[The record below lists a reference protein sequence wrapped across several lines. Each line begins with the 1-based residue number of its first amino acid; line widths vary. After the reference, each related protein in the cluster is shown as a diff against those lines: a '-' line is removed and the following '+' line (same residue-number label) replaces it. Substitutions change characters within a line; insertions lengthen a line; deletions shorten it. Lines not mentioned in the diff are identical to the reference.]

1 MRFDWHQALGLPG
14 FGNSQGENS
23 MQRITMSFFSAVLF
37 VTSASGFAHAQEA
50 GQATPAAAPPVDAQ
64 PAAPQPAAVQP
75 AAAQPVTVASPPPT
89 IQDKQLAYDMYRRD
103 QLAESV
109 PRTRNA
115 LIGTS
120 VSFGVG
126 LALLIPVWAGDHCVT
141 YDFGNSSNYECDTT
155 GKVLTGIGGPLAWGG
170 SLGMIVSGIMLGVRK
185 GKIRRLEQKIMLT
198 SDRKLQWDPS
208 TARMVF

>member
-1 MRFDWHQALGLPG
+1 
-14 FGNSQGENS
+14 
-23 MQRITMSFFSAVLF
+23 MQRLAMSFFSALLF
-37 VTSASGFAHAQEA
+37 ASSTAGFAHAQEA
-50 GQATPAAAPPVDAQ
+50 QPAQ
-64 PAAPQPAAVQP
+64 PAAAQPAAAQP

-89 IQDKQLAYDMYRRD
+89 MQDKHLAYDMYRRD

-126 LALLIPVWAGDHCVT
+126 LALLIPVWAGDHCVS
-141 YDFGNSSNYECDTT
+141 YDFGDSSNYECDTT
-155 GKVLTGIGGPLAWGG
+155 GKVLTGIGAPLAWGG

-185 GKIRRLEQKIMLT
+185 GKIRRLDQKIMLT
-198 SDRKLQWDPS
+198 SDRKLRWDPS
-208 TARMVF
+208 TSRMVF